1 MCFPCSYEL
10 MQKCWSLDPDQR
22 PTPIDIVASL
32 TPLDSPAQDVN
43 DEIKEIV
50 EEDCKTNGVKANGR
64 QHLGEYYN
72 CPLVRQ
78 TVVSFFLSHTFS
90 HFLSFIF
97 VWLTMYSSHS
107 PHHTHSLLHILHTPL
122 IIDET
127 LWRRYIFWHSKNNFY
142 NNDEQCTLFDYV

>member
-32 TPLDSPAQDVN
+32 TPLDSPAQDKL
-43 DEIKEIV
+43 KEIV

-64 QHLGEYYN
+64 HYLSEYYN

-78 TVVSFFLSHTFS
+78 TVVSFFFYLKFPIMHRFMTSHVFCT
-90 HFLSFIF
+90 
-97 VWLTMYSSHS
+97 Y
-107 PHHTHSLLHILHTPL
+107 TPPEGVQQGQKV
-122 IIDET
+122 ICITCAIE
-127 LWRRYIFWHSKNNFY
+127 NM
-142 NNDEQCTLFDYV
+142 